1 MTNQELFESI
11 QMGHKEKKVLSLS
24 KKLVKKCS
32 FNRGSDV
39 ENLCHLAY
47 WLYVYGC
54 EDEALKLCEITHE
67 VEFPGKG
74 VWNVWDRILLMWG
87 LEVQIYKNRNMTEKA
102 DELIRQMD
110 NLWRFPPTL
119 PPADSELEAER
130 RNRFTVEFCSFKEN
144 IEGEDS
150 VTSAN
155 EWRLIG
161 LMNLVGYGATGL
173 FPNLVKE
180 KETVDCLIEEYM
192 LNLKKVK

>member
-32 FNRGSDV
+32 FN
-39 ENLCHLAY
+39 
-47 WLYVYGC
+47 GC

-102 DELIRQMD
+102 DELIR
-110 NLWRFPPTL
+110 
-119 PPADSELEAER
+119 
-130 RNRFTVEFCSFKEN
+130 
-144 IEGEDS
+144 
-150 VTSAN
+150 
-155 EWRLIG
+155 
-161 LMNLVGYGATGL
+161 
-173 FPNLVKE
+173 
-180 KETVDCLIEEYM
+180 
-192 LNLKKVK
+192 